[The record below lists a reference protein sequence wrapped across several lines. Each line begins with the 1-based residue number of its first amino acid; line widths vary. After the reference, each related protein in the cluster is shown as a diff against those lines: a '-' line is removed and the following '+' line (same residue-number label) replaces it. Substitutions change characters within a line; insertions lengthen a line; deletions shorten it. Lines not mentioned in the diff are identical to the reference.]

1 MRIFIAIILLTI
13 TTISLAN
20 TETEASESTHFII
33 LIDDSK
39 TLKTHT
45 NRMIQSLP
53 AILFDGVHKKQGV
66 GSRLPTY
73 KPKIDYISLVFF
85 GINKKSS
92 KQCQAQH
99 SFSVLPEDLFYWQKV
114 ANRNF
119 TKSRFRQFLK
129 KTLKKPCRFK
139 SFTAPVFTAES
150 LIISS
155 VQNQADLAFSA
166 SRTFVLLLSNE
177 RYKTEKSPRKE
188 LSSFL
193 YKRMKDKQKVLKL
206 IKPIRKTF
214 NLRKSKNDI
223 FTLRNSVRNR
233 FLRGG
238 RKENEHILGKAFP
251 LTFRIT
257 EFDSPFQAELNSYID
272 MPKQVQL
279 EPLAISSEK
288 LRMIPVTES
297 IITVKKSKALDH
309 YKMEIKFIDDKG
321 KLFPPEQSSL
331 KTIIYFDKC
340 KSCIKQSTGIQ
351 LPVFKE
357 IRPEL
362 LTIPVESSI
371 KLNSMLFQISFHE
384 TRDITKSNIIKTAW
398 QKIKISD
405 APVFTIAANNIFPA
419 MTLNN
424 QQLVNQWIKSDVN
437 GLTQTVAK
445 KRIEATRVFWIQS
458 IYILII
464 IIFIITIIYVLI
476 YYTQYPFQPIL
487 KWNQKDDVELDQKP
501 IAPTCLGKITLENT
515 GKFIWPLSLI
525 MVRQPHHKATISLLY
540 KKLSD
545 YGIIVNK
552 GVIALGFAQETRSQ
566 SLRLVRDIKQKI
578 THNRSI
584 YVYFDTNVI
593 SEINDFNSERPIKAW
608 IEICWGKNQSVRQ
621 EIEFNIKTS
630 KKI

>member
-20 TETEASESTHFII
+20 NEKEASESTHFII

-39 TLKTHT
+39 TLKTHI

-53 AILFDGVHKKQGV
+53 AILFDGAQKKQGV
-66 GSRLPTY
+66 GSRLPKY

-92 KQCQAQH
+92 KQCKAQH
-99 SFSVLPEDLFYWQKV
+99 SLSVLPEHLFYWQKV

-119 TKSRFRQFLK
+119 SKSRFRQFLK

-139 SFTAPVFTAES
+139 SFAAPVFSAES

-193 YKRMKDKQKVLKL
+193 YKRIKGKQKVLKL

-233 FLRGG
+233 FLPGG
-238 RKENEHILGKAFP
+238 RKENEHLLGKAFP

-272 MPKQVQL
+272 MPKKVQL
-279 EPLAISSEK
+279 EPLAISSEE
-288 LRMIPVTES
+288 LRMIPVTEP
-297 IITVKKSKALDH
+297 IITVKKPKSLDH
-309 YKMEIKFIDDKG
+309 YKIEVKFIDDKG
-321 KLFPPEQSSL
+321 NLFPAKESSF

-340 KSCIKQSTGIQ
+340 KFCIKKGKEIQ

-362 LTIPVESSI
+362 LTIPADSSI
-371 KLNSMLFQISFHE
+371 KLNFMLFQISFHE
-384 TRDITKSNIIKTAW
+384 TRDATKSNIIKTAW

-405 APVFTIAANNIFPA
+405 APVLTIAANKIFPA
-419 MTLNN
+419 ITLDN

-445 KRIEATRVFWIQS
+445 KRIEATRTFWIQF
-458 IYILII
+458 IYIVII
-464 IIFIITIIYVLI
+464 ILFFIILIYILI
-476 YYTQYPFQPIL
+476 YYTQYPFKPIL
-487 KWNQKDDVELDQKP
+487 KWNQKYNVELDQKQ
-501 IAPTCLGKITLENT
+501 IAPTFIGKIILENK
-515 GKFIWPLSLI
+515 GNFIWPLSLI
-525 MVRQPHHKATISLLY
+525 MVRQPYHKATISLLY

-552 GVIALGFAQETRSQ
+552 GITALGFAQETRSQ

-578 THNRSI
+578 THKSSI
-584 YVYFDTNVI
+584 YIYFDTNVI

-630 KKI
+630 QKM

>member
-13 TTISLAN
+13 TTITFAKN
-20 TETEASESTHFII
+20 EKDASESTHFII
-33 LIDDSK
+33 LIDDST
-39 TLKTHT
+39 TLKTHI

-53 AILFDGVHKKQGV
+53 AILFDGTQKKQGV
-66 GSRLPTY
+66 GTTLPTY

-85 GINKKSS
+85 GVNKKSS
-92 KQCQAQH
+92 KQCKTQH
-99 SFSVLPEDLFYWQKV
+99 SLSVLAEDLFYWQKV

-177 RYKTEKSPRKE
+177 RYKTEKSPKKE

-193 YKRMKDKQKVLKL
+193 YKRMKGKQKVLKL

-279 EPLAISSEK
+279 EPLAISSEE
-288 LRMIPVTES
+288 LRMIPITEP
-297 IITVKKSKALDH
+297 IITIKKPKLLDH
-309 YKMEIKFIDDKG
+309 YKIAIQFIDDKG
-321 KLFPPEQSSL
+321 KLFPSEESSF

-340 KSCIKQSTGIQ
+340 KSCIKQGTDIQ

-357 IRPEL
+357 IRPEF
-362 LTIPVESSI
+362 LTIPAESSI
-371 KLNSMLFQISFHE
+371 KLNFMLFQISFHE
-384 TRDITKSNIIKTAW
+384 TRDVTKSNIIKTAW

-405 APVFTIAANNIFPA
+405 APVLTIAANKIFPA
-419 MTLNN
+419 ITLDNK
-424 QQLVNQWIKSDVN
+424 QLANQWIKSDVN

-458 IYILII
+458 IYIII
-464 IIFIITIIYVLI
+464 IIIVIITIIYILI
-476 YYTQYPFQPIL
+476 YYTQYPFKPIL
-487 KWNQKDDVELDQKP
+487 KWNQKYDVELEQKQ
-501 IAPTCLGKITLENT
+501 IAPTFIGKITLENK

-552 GVIALGFAQETRSQ
+552 RITALGFAQETRSQ

-578 THNRSI
+578 THKSSMYI
-584 YVYFDTNVI
+584 YFDTNVI
-593 SEINDFNSERPIKAW
+593 NQINDFNQERPIKAW

-630 KKI
+630 KKL

>member
-13 TTISLAN
+13 TTISFAN
-20 TETEASESTHFII
+20 NEKETSESTHFII
-33 LIDDSK
+33 LIDDS
-39 TLKTHT
+39 TTVKTHI

-53 AILFDGVHKKQGV
+53 AILFDGVQKKQGV
-66 GSRLPTY
+66 GTSLPTY

-85 GINKKSS
+85 GVNKKSS

-99 SFSVLPEDLFYWQKV
+99 SLSVLPEDLFYWQKV

-139 SFTAPVFTAES
+139 SFSAPVFTAES

-166 SRTFVLLLSNE
+166 SKTFVLLLSNE

-193 YKRMKDKQKVLKL
+193 YKRMKGKHRVLKL

-233 FLRGG
+233 FLQGG

-257 EFDSPFQAELNSYID
+257 EFDSLFQAELNSYID
-272 MPKQVQL
+272 APKKIQL
-279 EPLAISSEK
+279 EPLAISSEE
-288 LRMIPVTES
+288 LRMIPVTEP
-297 IITVKKSKALDH
+297 IITVKKPKALDY
-309 YKMEIKFIDDKG
+309 YKIEIKFLDDKG
-321 KLFPPEQSSL
+321 NLFPPEKSAF

-340 KSCIKQSTGIQ
+340 KSCIKQGKDIQ
-351 LPVFKE
+351 LAIFKE

-362 LTIPVESSI
+362 LTIPVDSSI
-371 KLNSMLFQISFHE
+371 KLTFMLFQISFHE
-384 TRDITKSNIIKTAW
+384 VHDMTKSNIIKTAW

-405 APVFTIAANNIFPA
+405 APVLTITANKIFPA
-419 MTLNN
+419 ITLDNK
-424 QQLVNQWIKSDVN
+424 QLANQWIKSDVD
-437 GLTQTVAK
+437 GLTQAVAK
-445 KRIEATRVFWIQS
+445 KRIEATRAFWIQS
-458 IYILII
+458 IYILVLILVII
-464 IIFIITIIYVLI
+464 IIIYILI
-476 YYTQYPFQPIL
+476 YYTQYPFKPIL
-487 KWNQKDDVELDQKP
+487 KWNKKYDVELDQKQ
-501 IAPTCLGKITLENT
+501 IAPTFIGKITLENQ

-552 GVIALGFAQETRSQ
+552 GITALGFAQETRSQ
-566 SLRLVRDIKQKI
+566 SLRLVRDIKHKI
-578 THNRSI
+578 THNSSVYI
-584 YVYFDTNVI
+584 YFNTNDVNNV
-593 SEINDFNSERPIKAW
+593 NDLNQQRPIKAW
-608 IEICWGKNQSVRQ
+608 VEICWGKNQSVRQ

-630 KKI
+630 KNV

>member
-20 TETEASESTHFII
+20 NEKETSESTHFII
-33 LIDDSK
+33 LIDDSR
-39 TLKTHT
+39 TLKTHI
-45 NRMIQSLP
+45 NRMVQSLP
-53 AILFDGVHKKQGV
+53 AILFDGVQKKQDV
-66 GSRLPTY
+66 GTRLPIY

-92 KQCQAQH
+92 KQCKVQR

-114 ANRNF
+114 AKKNF
-119 TKSRFRQFLK
+119 TKSRFRKFLK

-139 SFTAPVFTAES
+139 SFIAPVFTAES

-155 VQNQADLAFSA
+155 VQNQANLAFSA

-193 YKRMKDKQKVLKL
+193 YKRLKGKQKVLKL

-223 FTLRNSVRNR
+223 FTLRNSVRNS

-257 EFDSPFQAELNSYID
+257 EFDSPFQTELNSYID
-272 MPKQVQL
+272 KPKQVQL
-279 EPLAISSEK
+279 EPLAISSEE
-288 LRMIPVTES
+288 LRLIPVTES
-297 IITVKKSKALDH
+297 IITVKKPKTLDH
-309 YKMEIKFIDDKG
+309 YKIEIKFIDDKG
-321 KLFPPEQSSL
+321 KLFPPEESSF

-340 KSCIKQSTGIQ
+340 KYCIKQGTDIQ
-351 LPVFKE
+351 LPAFKE

-362 LTIPVESSI
+362 LTIPVESAI
-371 KLNSMLFQISFHE
+371 KLNFMLFQISFHE
-384 TRDITKSNIIKTAW
+384 TRDATRSNVIKTAW

-405 APVFTIAANNIFPA
+405 APVLTIAANKIFPEI
-419 MTLNN
+419 TLDN
-424 QQLVNQWIKSDVN
+424 QQLVDQWIKSDVN

-445 KRIEATRVFWIQS
+445 KRIEATRVFWMQF
-458 IYILII
+458 IYIVII
-464 IIFIITIIYVLI
+464 IILFIILIYILI
-476 YYTQYPFQPIL
+476 YYTQYPFKPIL
-487 KWNQKDDVELDQKP
+487 KWNQKYNVELYQKQ
-501 IAPTCLGKITLENT
+501 IAPTFIGKITLENK

-525 MVRQPHHKATISLLY
+525 MIRQPHHKATISLLY

-552 GVIALGFAQETRSQ
+552 RMTALGFAQETRSQ
-566 SLRLVRDIKQKI
+566 GLRLVRDIKHKI
-578 THNRSI
+578 THNSSMYI
-584 YVYFDTNVI
+584 YFDTNVI
-593 SEINDFNSERPIKAW
+593 SEINDFNQERPIKAW

-630 KKI
+630 KKL